1 MCEIGGYLELENY
14 SMPMLHEDAIALN
27 TGRNCLA
34 YLIETNNIESI
45 YLPYFICSA
54 IIDICNKY
62 KVRISFYH
70 INDIDNNL
78 NIDIEDRAYLY
89 VINYYGQ
96 LTNNKIIEL
105 KKRYNN
111 LIIDNAHAY
120 FQRPVQN
127 VDTIYTCRKFFG
139 VTDGAFLYTDK
150 KLQRILERD
159 FSHKRAQFLLGRYEK
174 SANEFYQDFL
184 NNEEV
189 LSHEKLKVMSK
200 LTYNLL
206 HGIDY
211 VNVRN
216 KRTQNYNFL
225 YNNLEKINKLK
236 LKRIEGAFS
245 YPLHIENSKELRETL
260 ISNKIYIPI
269 LWPNVLNEN
278 LEGTLE
284 YDMAENILPL
294 PCDQRYD
301 KHDIE
306 YIMKVIKKEVCL

>member
-1 MCEIGGYLELENY
+1 
-14 SMPMLHEDAIALN
+14 MPMLHEDAIALN
-27 TGRNCLA
+27 TGRNCLV

-45 YLPYFICSA
+45 YLLYFICSA

-78 NIDIEDRAYLY
+78 NVDIEDKAYLY

-96 LTNNKIIEL
+96 LTNNKITDL
-105 KKRYNN
+105 KRRYNN

-120 FQRPVQN
+120 FQRPVQD

-139 VTDGAFLYTDK
+139 VTDGAFLYTNK

-184 NNEEV
+184 NNEEM

-211 VNVRN
+211 INVIN

-236 LKRIEGAFS
+236 LKK
-245 YPLHIENSKELRETL
+245 LKELFL
-260 ISNKIYIPI
+260 IHYMLKIAK
-269 LWPNVLNEN
+269 N
-278 LEGTLE
+278 
-284 YDMAENILPL
+284 
-294 PCDQRYD
+294 
-301 KHDIE
+301 
-306 YIMKVIKKEVCL
+306 